1 MTYSI
6 SCVLL
11 IPSVHRDAIN
21 AVAEALGYGP
31 DNLSVELLAA
41 DGSVWYG
48 CHTWAEQAFL
58 DMIASPPPEVA
69 QIPGGP
75 EALAA
80 LVVSSLESGDPGAV
94 WHAALEASGM
104 KLVAPQEGA

>member
-1 MTYSI
+1 MSSYTI

-11 IPSVHRDAIN
+11 IPAAHRDAIN
-21 AVAEALGYGP
+21 AVAEAIGYGP
-31 DNLSVELLAA
+31 GNLSVELLHT
-41 DGSVWYG
+41 DGSTWYG

-69 QIPGGP
+69 QIQGGP

-80 LVVSSLESGDPGAV
+80 LVVSSVEGGDPLSN
-94 WHAALEASGM
+94 WQQALTENGLTVVEPA
-104 KLVAPQEGA
+104 E